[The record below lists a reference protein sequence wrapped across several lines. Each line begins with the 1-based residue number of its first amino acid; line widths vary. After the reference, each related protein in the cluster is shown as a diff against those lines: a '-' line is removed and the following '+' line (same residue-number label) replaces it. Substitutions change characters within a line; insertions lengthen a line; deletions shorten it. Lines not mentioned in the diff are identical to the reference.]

1 MSDAAEIAESIDHQA
16 FALRGNGFT
25 RLADRTVLWIGEGFN
40 WIWLALL
47 AVIIA
52 NVVLRYVFS
61 QGMIEFEELQWHL
74 YAVGW
79 LIGLSSTFVVDGHVR
94 VDVVHDKLSYRT
106 KLLLEIFGL
115 VFLLLPFVIFTII
128 HALPFVELSWTTN
141 ERSTS
146 ANGLPARWLVKGFL
160 LFSFFLLALAGVSRL
175 VKVALSLALGPP
187 NDTLDN
193 GTQFGP
199 GKDERGARDGI

>member
-1 MSDAAEIAESIDHQA
+1 MSEASEIAESIDHHA
-16 FALRGNGFT
+16 FVLHETKFT
-25 RLADRTVLWIGEGFN
+25 LFADRVVTSVAEVFH
-40 WIWLALL
+40 WIWICLL

-79 LIGLSSTFVVDGHVR
+79 LVGLSSTFVVDGHVR
-94 VDVVHDKLSYRT
+94 VDVLHDKLRYRQ
-106 KLLLEIFGL
+106 KLWFEVFGL
-115 VFLLLPFVIFTII
+115 VFLFLPFVFFII
-128 HALPFVELSWTTN
+128 IYSIPFVELSWTTN

-160 LFSFFLLALAGVSRL
+160 LISFLLLALAGISRL
-175 VKVALSLALGPP
+175 VKVFVSIAKGSPNGAPP
-187 NDTLDN
+187 A
-193 GTQFGP
+193 
-199 GKDERGARDGI
+199 KARAVGE